1 MLSPQIN
8 FDTNQLPAA
17 LQPLL
22 PFARQRNIEK
32 GKSLI
37 EQGKPCTIFFV
48 VLDGIFKTF
57 RTTNDLDYITGFTFK
72 GDLDTSPYALFTDN
86 ISTETIQALTPSTV
100 LVFPKHD
107 LMKSRV
113 DNLGLQ
119 DFIIAL
125 LSNYIETL
133 ETRLHQN
140 RSMTAEERYD
150 QLLLTQP
157 EEVRKIP
164 LGDVASYLG
173 ISKERLSRIRKKR
186 PDLT

>member
-8 FDTNQLPAA
+8 FDTTQLPPA
-17 LQPLL
+17 LQSLL
-22 PFARQRNIEK
+22 PLGRQRNIEK

-37 EQGKPCTIFFV
+37 EQGAPCTIFFV
-48 VLDGIFKTF
+48 VLEGIFKTF
-57 RTTNDLDYITGFTFK
+57 RTTNEQDYITGFTFK
-72 GDLDTSPYALFTDN
+72 GDLDTSPFALFTDTS
-86 ISTETIQALTPSTV
+86 STETIKALTPSTV
-100 LVFPKHD
+100 LIFSKQD
-107 LMKSRV
+107 LMKART
-113 DNLGLQ
+113 DNLMLQ

-157 EEVRKIP
+157 EEIKKIP

-186 PDLT
+186 T